1 MSRELARRLPSGGAQ
16 QSLRHKRTLGD
27 TRTPRCSS
35 TASRRTCGD
44 STTCMATSGNGPQI
58 AGTNA
63 TLVIQVMGEPEV
75 LEIAV
80 FESFAVDHGI
90 RET

>member
-1 MSRELARRLPSGGAQ
+1 
-16 QSLRHKRTLGD
+16 
-27 TRTPRCSS
+27 
-35 TASRRTCGD
+35 
-44 STTCMATSGNGPQI
+44 MATSGNGPQI